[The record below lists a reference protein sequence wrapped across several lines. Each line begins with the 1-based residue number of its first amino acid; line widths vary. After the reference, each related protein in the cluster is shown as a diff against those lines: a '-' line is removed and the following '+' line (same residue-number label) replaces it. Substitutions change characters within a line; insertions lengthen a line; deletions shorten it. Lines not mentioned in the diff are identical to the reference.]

1 MVLLDSMSPYE
12 FTDLP
17 GFATEQ
23 SMMRR
28 GLGVLPSLARLGVAR
43 ILPTS
48 AWSSLPE
55 PAASQVQ
62 AFAASARGMRNMRDE
77 QSMYRT
83 VFEQAKALTSLDG
96 KPLVVVTATESM
108 REARGVGRPAGP
120 PRRTVDQQRPP
131 RRRRHPR
138 RAGRRRARL
147 RSLGAG
153 HRRRRP
159 LSPDRA
165 AGHRAV
171 TNADSPDHDP
181 TQHREEHHEH
191 DHPPEQRRPRRTGD
205 NRDRDDAGHR
215 ARPLRHQRHLAT
227 DRHRPPRDRGPRGA
241 RPACTPPAST
251 VGPGTR

>member
-1 MVLLDSMSPYE
+1 MLVGHSAGGTYAMIYAAQYPDEVAGMVLLDSMSPYE

-28 GLGVLPSLARLGVAR
+28 GLGVLPSLARLGIAR

-77 QSMYRT
+77 QSMYPT

-108 REARGVGRPAGP
+108 QKHEEWIDLQDRLAALSTNNDHRVADATHAGLIDDSASFEASVQAI
-120 PRRTVDQQRPP
+120 VDVV
-131 RRRRHPR
+131 
-138 RAGRRRARL
+138 
-147 RSLGAG
+147 RS
-153 HRRRRP
+153 
-159 LSPDRA
+159 
-165 AGHRAV
+165 V
-171 TNADSPDHDP
+171 
-181 TQHREEHHEH
+181 
-191 DHPPEQRRPRRTGD
+191 RTGQPV
-205 NRDRDDAGHR
+205 DR
-215 ARPLRHQRHLAT
+215 
-227 DRHRPPRDRGPRGA
+227 
-241 RPACTPPAST
+241 S
-251 VGPGTR
+251 